1 MEQLKCED
9 IMEWT
14 LIWKKTKVMKISR
27 QPPQFTLW
35 KQLENVEY
43 FNYVGSMVTNTEIYT
58 REIKSRIAIARAA
71 LNKTKT
77 LYASKLVLNLRKKLV
92 KRYIWC
98 IALYG
103 TKFVHFG
110 K

>member
-1 MEQLKCED
+1 
-9 IMEWT
+9 
-14 LIWKKTKVMKISR
+14 
-27 QPPQFTLW
+27 
-35 KQLENVEY
+35 
-43 FNYVGSMVTNTEIYT
+43 MVTNTERYT
-58 REIKSRIAIARAA
+58 REIKSRIAIAKAA

-77 LYASKLVLNLRKKLV
+77 RYASKLVLNLRKKLV

-103 TKFVHFG
+103 AKIGHFG